1 MRVKIASIVSEVFSP
16 FILTGILTTTIA
28 LATDSRPLIP
38 ALVTLVCITL
48 IPQGLS
54 IYLHRSQKTTDRFIM
69 VRQQRTP
76 FYLATL
82 VSIALG
88 ALLLNFFIS
97 TTTEV
102 QAILNI
108 ALATVCIVAL
118 INLKIKISIHALIS
132 CTFALVMP
140 LYLPAP
146 SVILLPLF
154 IAMWTL
160 TVWSRRALNRH
171 STPELVLGTIAG
183 VLVSGIYL
191 FMT

>member
-1 MRVKIASIVSEVFSP
+1 MRAKIASTVSEVFSP

-28 LATDSRPLIP
+28 LTTDPRPLIP

-54 IYLHRSQKTTDRFIM
+54 IYLHQSQKTTDRFIV

-82 VSIALG
+82 ASIALG
-88 ALLLNFFIS
+88 ALLLNFFIP
-97 TTTEV
+97 TTAEV

-140 LYLPAP
+140 HYLPAS
-146 SVILLPLF
+146 SVMSPLF
-154 IAMWTL
+154 IAMWAL

-191 FMT
+191 FMA